1 MPETALNALK
11 TTLQENDLE
20 GLRQLLQA
28 TPELANAR
36 PWQPRWHH
44 TALESTAEGCVWHRP
59 EKHRLCRLL
68 VEFGAEC
75 DLQTAARA
83 GLLIL
88 VKSKLRTDGGALN
101 ATDKQGRSAL
111 YRAACVYG
119 AFSEGVAVAD
129 FLIEQ
134 GANVDLFT
142 ASALGMKDRVL
153 DLLEHNP
160 ALATQRDPEGI
171 TALHWAV
178 RPRRDP
184 AMAQTIVAKL
194 LNLGAD
200 VHATNPREDD
210 MTPLHH
216 ATEWSAPTGVIDLL
230 LQSGAPIDAP
240 AAGSGWTPLVY
251 ALDRSRES
259 AIQLLRSYDASR
271 SDSPS
276 DLA

>member
-119 AFSEGVAVAD
+119 AFSEGDAVAD

-240 AAGSGWTPLVY
+240 AAGSGWPPLYY
-251 ALDRSRES
+251 ALDRSREP